1 MNADKRWSFDLIRE
15 NLRVSKAASA
25 SQSAEGGGRMSV
37 LQGKSI
43 VLGVTG
49 GIAAYKVVEV
59 SSRLVKSGATVDV
72 IMTEAATEFVGP
84 LTFQAITH
92 RPVVTEMF
100 ALLQE
105 TEIGHVSLAHR
116 ADLLIIAPLT
126 ANTLAKLAG
135 GLADNMLTATALAT
149 RAPLLLAPAME
160 TGMWENPIT
169 QANWARLQK
178 ARDVTT
184 VGPAHGRLASGGIG
198 PGRMVEPVE
207 VVEAARWVLGR
218 GEALA
223 GQQVVVTA
231 GGTREPLDPVRVLTN
246 RSSGKMGDA
255 LARAARDRGA
265 KVTLIHAP
273 VALPI
278 PWGVTDVEIETTQQ
292 MRDAVLAALP
302 QTDVLIMAAAPVDFR
317 PASVAG
323 QKIKKQAAGEE
334 LTLDLERTPDI
345 LLEVA
350 ARRDEL
356 GRPLVTVG
364 FAAETEGLIEN
375 ARHKLRSKRLD
386 LIAANDP
393 RQAMGAEA
401 SQVTLLDTSGG
412 VEELPPLPKAEVAE
426 RVVKRVIE
434 LIREEEP

>member
-1 MNADKRWSFDLIRE
+1 
-15 NLRVSKAASA
+15 
-25 SQSAEGGGRMSV
+25 
-37 LQGKSI
+37 
-43 VLGVTG
+43 
-49 GIAAYKVVEV
+49 
-59 SSRLVKSGATVDV
+59 
-72 IMTEAATEFVGP
+72 
-84 LTFQAITH
+84 
-92 RPVVTEMF
+92 
-100 ALLQE
+100 
-105 TEIGHVSLAHR
+105 
-116 ADLLIIAPLT
+116 
-126 ANTLAKLAG
+126 
-135 GLADNMLTATALAT
+135 MLTATALAT

-169 QANWARLQK
+169 QANLARLQE

-198 PGRMVEPVE
+198 SGRMVEPVE
-207 VVEAARWVLGR
+207 IVEAAQWVLGR
-218 GEALA
+218 SRALA
-223 GQQVVVTA
+223 GRQVVVTA

-273 VALPI
+273 VALLL
-278 PWGVTDVEIETTQQ
+278 PWGVTEVEIETTQQ

-302 QTDVLIMAAAPVDFR
+302 QTDVLLMAAAPVDFR

-323 QKIKKQAAGEE
+323 QKIKKQAAREG

-345 LLEVA
+345 LMEVA

-364 FAAETEGLIEN
+364 FAAETENLIEN

-386 LIAANDP
+386 LIVANDP